1 MSVVVKIPNKVK
13 HEKEFNSLKTL
24 TVNIE
29 NYSKELV
36 ETKAELDKKILEL
49 NVITTVDDAVDR
61 IIVMRRITSFNNE
74 AIPDLTSSNASNIQF
89 LRELKDNIKREIQ
102 ETRAREAALAA
113 AAAQKEADEA
123 ATLQQQ
129 RQAQENAALE
139 LQHAQT
145 QIQKLINVLKDQRR
159 DITTNTLGDNDFTQF
174 NDMNN
179 GLDGFL
185 RQEGISQTTKDA
197 ITGLKDEI
205 TSGLNQLQS
214 EDAVIRREFET
225 VKKAEI
231 DTILGKIAGLD
242 AASKETDINK
252 LKPIL
257 ASSNPPSKLGDI
269 RERMDNL
276 RKPIQEK
283 QDDYKTK
290 IANINAMVEADKYDF
305 RSIAELNEK
314 LIKLEDR
321 TGSIQYVTQSIGK
334 LSSKSIDIE
343 KSPIQ
348 IVVELEL
355 DKASKASN
363 DIILGSILQRAKAD
377 IAYFDEKLQ
386 NIESKVGLL
395 QPDKRGE
402 FKDRI
407 RGLKSKQEEYSQR
420 YKIQEER
427 LNQMKTTI
435 SEKEIDVSLISPPTS
450 PRPNAIARRVL
461 PPLSTSKPLNEPP
474 FTSTLT
480 STAKEPAIIEPPSS
494 PRDGQLNSPRRAL
507 PRLTDSQGSASGADL
522 AAAYELEPAENPPTG
537 EILTESKPTASNT
550 PRTGFFIP
558 RTDSK
563 DDPIYMVDMLD
574 QQGGDIPEL
583 MSDNVT
589 IRRLNLENVEDED
602 IIRLLT
608 SLPHTDLFNDIELLE
623 RLRNTA
629 TIVDKSTLSQE
640 QLSDIRTNLIV
651 RDTSVNILP
660 IVKNAVYK
668 SSILKLISILDKP
681 SSGIRRR
688 RKTYIEMYEQIWKY
702 FNYDDSLSVLKGLLD
717 IDKTDKSPQPV
728 TSETTDSRT
737 SWISS
742 LFKKNPNPATVAP
755 TGGVTAQP
763 SFSSK
768 FNDSQLREILGWKS
782 YTKNSLLDTLF
793 SVFSDDCFEFNK
805 ANSTF
810 LISQVESNDQKLRYC
825 FMLNW
830 IILLAFNAYVKPD
843 YKSVTITIPNVG
855 ELIFNIHKSFLGWMI
870 TEKNIFQLLFTPDN
884 PILNKSK
891 PDYSSR
897 IKSNIISD
905 IRRDVT
911 LDPLRVA
918 IHRILCNLDHHM
930 FRPPPPPASPSQPR
944 PRPQNRLPPSPSPR
958 QVSRPASPSL
968 PNVPSASPR
977 ATPVAIRNIPQ
988 PFKGN
993 ASAFSRRV
1001 RQISDT
1007 QIQPMP
1013 TFASV
1018 GGKRTRKHKKHSGPT
1033 RRRNTKP
1040 TSEIGHKYTRKH
1052 TRT

>member
-13 HEKEFNSLKTL
+13 HEKEFNSSKTL
-24 TVNIE
+24 FDKIKI
-29 NYSKELV
+29 YSKKLV
-36 ETKAELDKKILEL
+36 VKKAELDKKIHEL

-74 AIPDLTSSNASNIQF
+74 AIPNLTDSNTSNIQ
-89 LRELKDNIKREIQ
+89 LLKDLRDKIKLEIQ
-102 ETRAREAALAA
+102 EAKATEAALAA
-113 AAAQKEADEA
+113 AAAQKEADAA

-145 QIQKLINVLKDQRR
+145 QIQELIKVLNDQRT
-159 DITTNTLGDNDFTQF
+159 DITTNTLSDNDFTQF

-179 GLDGFL
+179 ELDEFL
-185 RQEGISQTTKDA
+185 RQEGISPPTQDA
-197 ITGLKDEI
+197 INRLKDEI
-205 TSGLNQLQS
+205 TGGLKQLQS

-225 VKKAEI
+225 AKKLEI
-231 DTILGKIAGLD
+231 DTISGKITDFEKANALG
-242 AASKETDINK
+242 DINK
-252 LKPIL
+252 LTPIL
-257 ASSNPPSKLGDI
+257 ASSNPPSKLGEI
-269 RERMDNL
+269 RVRMDNL
-276 RKPIQEK
+276 RKSIQEK
-283 QDDYKTK
+283 HDDYKTK
-290 IANINAMVEADKYDF
+290 IANISAMMEADKYYF
-305 RSIAELNEK
+305 RSIAELNKE
-314 LIKLEDR
+314 LDKLEYR
-321 TGSIQYVTQSIGK
+321 TGSIQYVPQSIGK
-334 LSSKSIDIE
+334 LSKFIDIE
-343 KSPIQ
+343 NSPIQ
-348 IVVELEL
+348 LVIELEL
-355 DKASKASN
+355 DKASNAS
-363 DIILGSILQRAKAD
+363 DKIILGSILQRTKAD

-395 QPDKRGE
+395 HSDKRGE

-407 RGLKSKQEEYSQR
+407 IGLKSKHEEYSQR
-420 YKIQEER
+420 YEIQEER

-435 SEKEIDVSLISPPTS
+435 SEKEIKVSLISPPTS

-474 FTSTLT
+474 FTPTPT
-480 STAKEPAIIEPPSS
+480 PTAKEPAIIEPPSS

-507 PRLTDSQGSASGADL
+507 PRLTDSQGSASGAGL
-522 AAAYELEPAENPPTG
+522 AAPYELEPAENPPTG

-660 IVKNAVYK
+660 IVKNSVYK

-681 SSGIRRR
+681 SSGIRPR

-717 IDKTDKSPQPV
+717 IDKTDKSPQSV
-728 TSETTDSRT
+728 TSETTDSWT
-737 SWISS
+737 SRMAS
-742 LFKKNPNPATVAP
+742 LFKRKPNPETVAP

-768 FNDSQLREILGWKS
+768 FNDDQLRDILGWKS
-782 YTKNSLLDTLF
+782 DTKNSLLDTLF
-793 SVFSDDCFEFNK
+793 SVFSDNCFEFNK

-918 IHRILCNLDHHM
+918 IHRILCNLDHHL
-930 FRPPPPPASPSQPR
+930 FRPPPPPASPSSQPR

-977 ATPVAIRNIPQ
+977 ATSVAVRNIPQ

-993 ASAFSRRV
+993 VSAFSRRV
-1001 RQISDT
+1001 RPLSGK
-1007 QIQPMP
+1007 P

-1018 GGKRTRKHKKHSGPT
+1018 GGKRTRKHKKYSGPT